1 MQVYICFLAKALF
14 LRSGPLFLE
23 GCQSFGFNRCEAY
36 REPSVK
42 PDVAWAP
49 GPIVWKVLGF
59 ESL

>member
-1 MQVYICFLAKALF
+1 MQGYICFSVRALF

-42 PDVAWAP
+42 SGVAWSP
-49 GPIVWKVLGF
+49 GPIV
-59 ESL
+59 